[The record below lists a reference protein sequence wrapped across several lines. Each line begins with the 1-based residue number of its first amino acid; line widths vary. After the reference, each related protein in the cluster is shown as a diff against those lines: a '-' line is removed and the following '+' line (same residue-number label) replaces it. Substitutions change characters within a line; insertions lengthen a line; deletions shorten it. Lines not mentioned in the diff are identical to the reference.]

1 MLCVT
6 LSSAG
11 SFRGAS
17 VSLKTLRFLGYR
29 GFGGK
34 VHVDRS
40 QVFIVLTVKRGRT
53 TSTSIFWFVSI
64 LSPSVARPSEVEENG
79 LEDIEELEDEV
90 ELSDKEEE
98 SLS

>member
-1 MLCVT
+1 M
-6 LSSAG
+6 
-11 SFRGAS
+11 
-17 VSLKTLRFLGYR
+17 RFLRYR

-40 QVFIVLTVKRGRT
+40 QVLMMIVLTVKRGRT